1 MDGVRGLVKK
11 RCSVL
16 GLSTVDTTPEA
27 RAPEVP
33 MSREMGN
40 CAGTTGASIRPTG
53 WSRGAQRANARR
65 GQGWFYQCADI
76 ATQAMDWSHNTDAFG
91 LLLLRCRNRV
101 RRVSLRSM
109 QQERRR

>member
-53 WSRGAQRANARR
+53 WSLGAQRANARR
-65 GQGWFYQCADI
+65 AGIINHVLRLPQKPYGLVTQYRRIRI
-76 ATQAMDWSHNTDAFG
+76 AVVAMT
-91 LLLLRCRNRV
+91 
-101 RRVSLRSM
+101 
-109 QQERRR
+109 